1 MTHAGAV
8 WEETMRSNYWLAIIN
23 SFVFSALCVGL
34 NLFAGAA
41 QAQDSY
47 PSRPIRLV
55 VTTAAGGSNDLVA
68 RAVADRLS
76 EYLGQPVV
84 IENQPAGNGGIA
96 AAQVAKSTPD
106 GHTLMFVVDSTL
118 TINPH
123 LYKNIQYEP
132 FTDFTPVSLVT
143 RAPMVVVAGT
153 HVQANNLQ
161 ELVAFAKANPG
172 KLNYASTGV
181 GTALHIGMELFK
193 LVTKTEIVHVPYRAT
208 TAAMADLMGG
218 RVDMLIITQN
228 SVRPQMEAGKAKIL
242 AVAGP
247 KRLPEL
253 PQVPTTAEA
262 GVASFQVGSSFS
274 MIAPAKTPR
283 AIVERLAREV
293 KKASTDPKFVA
304 TLAPQGMEIVA
315 STPEEMLAIMQADSK
330 KWAEVIRV
338 TGTTINQ

>member
-1 MTHAGAV
+1 LSAAPSLTAS
-8 WEETMRSNYWLAIIN
+8 RSI
-23 SFVFSALCVGL
+23 SVS
-34 NLFAGAA
+34 
-41 QAQDSY
+41 
-47 PSRPIRLV
+47 
-55 VTTAAGGSNDLVA
+55 
-68 RAVADRLS
+68 
-76 EYLGQPVV
+76 PVV

-172 KLNYASTGV
+172 KLYYASTGV

-193 LVTKTEIVHVPYRAT
+193 LLTKTEIVHVPYRAT

-283 AIVERLAREV
+283 AIV
-293 KKASTDPKFVA
+293 A